1 MKMTGAQAIVESLL
15 RENVEIVFGYP
26 GGTVLPTYDA
36 LFEKKVNIHH
46 V

>member
-15 RENVEIVFGYP
+15 REHVEIVFGYP

-36 LFEKKVNIHH
+36 LFE
-46 V
+46 